1 MMTSLWTFFVLLAVT
16 AGASRAQDLPPD
28 EEPVPVPV
36 APMRIGAADIWLLP
50 DVNREVVKIRFSG
63 VSSSES
69 GLSATQFLE
78 DAKKKLKAII
88 PRRVRE
94 PNR

>member
-36 APMRIGAADIWLLP
+36 APMRIGAADIWLLLH
-50 DVNREVVKIRFSG
+50 VNGEVVRIRVSG
-63 VSSSES
+63 VSGPEA
-69 GLSATQFLE
+69 GLKATQFLE
-78 DAKKKLKAII
+78 EVKTKLKANI
-88 PRRVRE
+88 PPRVRP